1 MGHLLALLLI
11 SHQKFFLRPIMIGS
25 SLSWPKNVNP
35 VRVSGK
41 KGFSTPILHHLS
53 QIPVR
58 GLLPLESTPG
68 LISFLAGKPNPTSFP
83 FASLSFTANNPSSPS
98 EKIAVTV
105 DPQDLQDGL
114 QYGPTAGHPKLLGWL
129 YELQK
134 RMHGRKPEGE
144 GWILSVGS
152 GSQDLIYKV

>member
-1 MGHLLALLLI
+1 VPKNPYSSSKFAYLAL
-11 SHQKFFLRPIMIGS
+11 SA
-25 SLSWPKNVNP
+25 
-35 VRVSGK
+35 
-41 KGFSTPILHHLS
+41 
-53 QIPVR
+53 VR

-83 FASLSFTANNPSSPS
+83 FTSLNFTANNPISPS
-98 EKIAVTV
+98 EEIAVTV
-105 DPQDLQDGL
+105 DPRDLQDGL

-129 YELQK
+129 YELQR
-134 RMHGRKPEGE
+134 RMQGRKPEGE